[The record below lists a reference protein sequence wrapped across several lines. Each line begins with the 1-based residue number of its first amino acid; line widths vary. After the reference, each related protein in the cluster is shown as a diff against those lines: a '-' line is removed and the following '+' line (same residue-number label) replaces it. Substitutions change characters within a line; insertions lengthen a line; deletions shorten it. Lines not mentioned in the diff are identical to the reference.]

1 MRTHKE
7 ILDLKKDLTGYYS
20 ELHGQFRTLSD
31 FYNMKIP
38 LGKTKKVSVVYNPP
52 TARVQVDTATDHLMG
67 LGQNAHVYLW
77 SESQEAKEL
86 VGAYERFGEMFLDY
100 LDRHFRV
107 NIRRTC
113 IKNCLLYGMFV
124 LKGPLYV
131 PRLEPEDGKEEYR
144 EQLNRTFPFWFRA
157 AHPQNIL
164 LDPSDPSQY
173 VFEIY
178 SRTVASVKLAWPKWE
193 NPSNLGDM
201 KRVPWVEYWDSEQK
215 QYYVEELPIL
225 SDEEQE
231 NKYGFLPY
239 KIGYSGLGLDSPEGK
254 PEELAVSIIA
264 PALSAYKVEAR
275 IKTALSD
282 NLERG
287 LLQQPTVEK
296 KPEDDFKLA
305 EVPGE
310 ISIIPSEYGFINR
323 DLPKVS
329 SDAYAMLGIVD
340 TDEQAVIPHILEGR
354 WPKGVTSGYMGG
366 VSIGQARIKL
376 KGTGAAWETAVSA
389 ALDDVLLLTKNV
401 VKEPVGLMGFSK
413 GTTETV
419 TLKPEKINPALHH
432 FNVKLDVE
440 TPEQK
445 DRRIMLGQR
454 LDTLRQQSGGLA
466 GLSWETICRE
476 YYGHEPMQER
486 ERMLVESALRNP
498 LIQQALA
505 VSAMQDA
512 GMHEALE
519 LLKKG
524 MLEQSAQGTPQQG
537 EYEEVTRKK
546 MRLEPGVGELGSEEE
561 IEGAEE

>member
-1 MRTHKE
+1 
-7 ILDLKKDLTGYYS
+7 
-20 ELHGQFRTLSD
+20 
-31 FYNMKIP
+31 
-38 LGKTKKVSVVYNPP
+38 
-52 TARVQVDTATDHLMG
+52 
-67 LGQNAHVYLW
+67 
-77 SESQEAKEL
+77 
-86 VGAYERFGEMFLDY
+86 MFA
-100 LDRHFRV
+100 
-107 NIRRTC
+107 
-113 IKNCLLYGMFV
+113 
-124 LKGPLYV
+124 LKGPLYI
-131 PRLEPEDGKEEYR
+131 PRPEPEEGKEEYK
-144 EQLNRTFPFWFRA
+144 EQLNRTFPFFFRA

-164 LDPSDPSQY
+164 LDPSDPPQY
-173 VFEIY
+173 VIEAY
-178 SRTVASVKLAWPKWE
+178 ERTVASVMLAWPEWK
-193 NPSNLGDM
+193 NPKSLGDM
-201 KRVPWVEYWDSEQK
+201 KKVPWIEYWDGQQK
-215 QYYVEELPIL
+215 QYFVDGEPIL
-225 SDEEQE
+225 SDADQE
-231 NKYGFLPY
+231 NWYGFLPY

-296 KPEDDFKLA
+296 MPEDDFKLA

-310 ISIIPSEYGFINR
+310 LSIIPKDYGFTIR

-340 TDEQAVIPHILEGR
+340 TDEQAVIPAILEGR

-389 ALDDVLLLTKNV
+389 ALDDVLCLTKNV
-401 VKEPVGLMGFSK
+401 VKEPIGLMGFSK

-419 TLKPEKINPALHH
+419 TLKPEKINLALHH
-432 FNVKLDVE
+432 FSVKLDVE

-476 YYGHEPMQER
+476 YYGHEPMLER

-519 LLKKG
+519 LLKSG
-524 MLEQSAQGTPQQG
+524 MLGQSEQGTPQQG
-537 EYEEVTRKK
+537 EYEGATRKN

-561 IEGAEE
+561 TEGAEE